1 MIFMQ
6 SSPTRKTDMGAL
18 DPHKKCEL
26 HVHSGGCLYAD
37 DLLDLG
43 RQVYEQVDWRL
54 FVDSYEQAFGVRPDP
69 LVLFREALDSSPGG
83 LDRFRQHRKPAAY
96 LAKRFAA
103 KEAFSKAMGTGIH
116 FPVNWH
122 NVSVRN
128 GRSGRPLLQF
138 SAPLEVLL
146 RSRGVTAAH
155 LSLTDEIGMA
165 CAFVVLEGG

>member
-1 MIFMQ
+1 MIIGIG
-6 SSPTRKTDMGAL
+6 TDLCEIGRVQRAL
-18 DPHKKCEL
+18 DRHGERFARKILIEPE
-26 HVHSGGCLYAD
+26 
-37 DLLDLG
+37 
-43 RQVYEQVDWRL
+43 
-54 FVDSYEQAFGVRPDP
+54 
-69 LVLFREALDSSPGG
+69 

-122 NVSVRN
+122 NVSVEN
-128 GRSGRPLLQF
+128 GRSGRPILQF